1 MLHSNLLVFPNQS
14 SVNALCDANAMK
26 SLDGHHAISFF
37 FWSRI
42 LSIILIH
49 LLFYLFIRNVGFLLD
64 VSLK

>member
-37 FWSRI
+37 FG
-42 LSIILIH
+42 L
-49 LLFYLFIRNVGFLLD
+49 GF
-64 VSLK
+64 